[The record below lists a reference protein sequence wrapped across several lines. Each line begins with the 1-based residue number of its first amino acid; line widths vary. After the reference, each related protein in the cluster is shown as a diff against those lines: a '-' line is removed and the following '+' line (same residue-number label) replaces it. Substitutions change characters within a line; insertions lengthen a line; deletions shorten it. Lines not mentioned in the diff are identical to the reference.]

1 MTSDKV
7 AASAMRIMFSW
18 TFQHSRRK
26 IKDITKLYILWVL
39 AKNLDESKKTEAPG
53 LHLLLLGGIGLRL

>member
-1 MTSDKV
+1 VEHQIKSMTSDKV

-26 IKDITKLYILWVL
+26 IKDITKLYILCVL
-39 AKNLDESKKTEAPG
+39 AKNLDESKKKQ
-53 LHLLLLGGIGLRL
+53 RLPVFTCYC